1 MSKADE
7 TIKEAVKE
15 SIGVLTEHI
24 QPGDLDSQGQ
34 AIEARDCEATIN
46 KVTTLLDNPVVQ
58 EAIEESDSASEDAKR
73 AATSQRE
80 HPEDYPSPKRRSAA
94 S

>member
-15 SIGVLTEHI
+15 TLGVLTDHI
-24 QPGDLDSQGQ
+24 QPGDLDGQGRSIKPQ
-34 AIEARDCEATIN
+34 NSEGTLQ
-46 KVTTLLDNPVVQ
+46 KVTTILDNPVV
-58 EAIEESDSASEDAKR
+58 EKAIEASDSASKDAKT
-73 AATSQRE
+73 AATSQRD
-80 HPEDYPSPKRRSAA
+80 HPEDYPSPKRGSAG

>member
-7 TIKEAVKE
+7 TLKDAVKE

-34 AIEARDCEATIN
+34 SVNPRDCEGTIN
-46 KVTTLLDNPVVQ
+46 KVTEILDNPVV
-58 EAIEESDSASEDAKR
+58 ERAIEESDSARDDTRK

-80 HPEDYPSPKRRSAA
+80 HPGDYPKQKPDDAA
-94 S
+94 

>member
-15 SIGVLTEHI
+15 SIGILTEHI
-24 QPGDLDSQGQ
+24 QPGQ
-34 AIEARDCEATIN
+34 RDCE
-46 KVTTLLDNPVVQ
+46 TTVDKLTQTLDNPTMQ
-58 EAIEESDSASEDAKR
+58 EALEESDGARDDAKK

-80 HPEDYPSPKRRSAA
+80 HPEDYPSAKAGSA
-94 S
+94 